1 MNKLDNAFIDSQ
13 KLRLMALRESL
24 RGDVRDKEVE
34 QAQVNADASGAAIE
48 YEDEAQRLSAL
59 ELSGNL
65 VARDATRIALIERAL
80 AKIEEGTYGLSDAS
94 GKPIPVE
101 RLEAV
106 PEAIYTVQEQNSLE
120 KKTPAA

>member
-13 KLRLMALRESL
+13 KLRLMALRDSL
-24 RGDVRDKEVE
+24 RSDVRDKQVE
-34 QAQVNADASGAAIE
+34 QAQVNAEASGAAIE

-65 VARDATRIALIERAL
+65 VVRDAARIALIERAL

-106 PEAIYTVQEQNSLE
+106 PEAIYTVQEQKSLE